1 MWLVYSSLIAQFYGL
16 INRDFPQFFPD
27 HCKSSEKPF
36 CSFYLI
42 IYFNPGGPGKR
53 TSVPNSRPRFHPA
66 VKPRGSSPDDGSVL
80 LFSRGFRPLFLVLVH
95 RSRVGGPPGTNVP
108 AVIPDLQDDSRERG
122 DGTGR
127 EETLE
132 LRENRDRS
140 RATGREELE

>member
-1 MWLVYSSLIAQFYGL
+1 M
-16 INRDFPQFFPD
+16 
-27 HCKSSEKPF
+27 
-36 CSFYLI
+36 
-42 IYFNPGGPGKR
+42 
-53 TSVPNSRPRFHPA
+53 PNSRPRFRPA

-80 LFSRGFRPLFLVLVH
+80 LFSRGFRPLFLVLLH

-122 DGTGR
+122 DGKGR

-140 RATGREELE
+140 RATGTRGTGIEKRKRKRGLGK